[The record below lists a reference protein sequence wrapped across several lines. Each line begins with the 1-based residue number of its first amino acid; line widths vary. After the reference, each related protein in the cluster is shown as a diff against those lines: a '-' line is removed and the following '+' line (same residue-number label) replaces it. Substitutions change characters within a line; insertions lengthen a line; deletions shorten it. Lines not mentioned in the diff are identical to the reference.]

1 MEKFIFCALSIT
13 EMRGAIAYQGS
24 EKKKKQHG
32 VWIIFLHFQ
41 IFKTCGNLEIDFSIT
56 ANNVSRQLSIRL
68 KLHYFILK
76 F

>member
-1 MEKFIFCALSIT
+1 MEKFMFCALSIT
-13 EMRGAIAYQGS
+13 EMRGAIACQES

-41 IFKTCGNLEIDFSIT
+41 VFKTCGNLEIDSIT
-56 ANNVSRQLSIRL
+56 VNNVSRQLSIRL
-68 KLHYFILK
+68 KLHYFILT